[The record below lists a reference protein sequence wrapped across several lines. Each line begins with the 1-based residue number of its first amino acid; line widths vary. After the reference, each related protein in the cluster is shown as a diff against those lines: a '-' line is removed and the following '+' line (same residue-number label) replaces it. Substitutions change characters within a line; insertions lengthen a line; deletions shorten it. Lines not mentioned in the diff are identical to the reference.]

1 MKPTACRPG
10 CIQAFR
16 ATQREAM
23 LTGASPPT
31 GAVGHDGVIASGGG
45 SALDAAKAVALM
57 VGQDRRLCNFEDIG
71 DN

>member
-1 MKPTACRPG
+1 
-10 CIQAFR
+10 
-16 ATQREAM
+16 M
-23 LTGASPPT
+23 LTGGASPPT